1 MPHDLPDKQQLA
13 VLGQC
18 PETVLDDE
26 FELVDLAADGLHGGT
41 DGVVVLD
48 GALVDVVDAV
58 GDAAGIGELLNQA
71 LDALGALGNLLD
83 ELEVAGAETC
93 GLLDGEDVV
102 HALDVLDELRLVVG
116 ADGDDVV
123 HGEVAKDT
131 GLDLDGLD
139 VHLPLD
145 LVAGLELLAVHDLG
159 ALEHADGGD
168 AGNGTATESAADSA
182 TAENAANGAVAESMA
197 DGGWLPVDERQ
208 MNTIMNHVQDDGRV
222 LCLKSLVQQRVRS
235 ELAKDYHPVAEWL
248 DSVRGTWDG
257 EDRVGD
263 LARRIST
270 SDYCRRMVPIWL
282 RAVVAQWL
290 GVDERHANAVMLMLV
305 SERQGLHKSTFFH
318 ELLPEELESY
328 YTDDF
333 SMSSKGNA
341 ERKLVEFAL
350 VNIDE
355 FDKLPA
361 RKQPELK
368 TLMQTLRPS
377 FIKAYKSHFNQLPRI
392 ASFVGTSNSRQLLT
406 DRTGSRRFLILEPD
420 GIIDVDG
427 IDHRQLYAQLLE
439 EVERGERY
447 YFTKEE
453 EAEMQRV
460 NERYYRL
467 TPLEQLVC
475 QFFRVPAEGEEC
487 QQLSASQLMT
497 QLSPHAP
504 SLLRSVSETT
514 FGKMLRRLGFQ
525 KDHLHSGN
533 YYSVVR
539 L

>member
-1 MPHDLPDKQQLA
+1 MLNHLNTNKMIKIWNLTKKLAECNTYIQQLETKNELLEQHIELAEQQHEAEEARREKA
-13 VLGQC
+13 VRQQEASAASRYEQRKEACLRPIQ
-18 PETVLDDE
+18 EMAE
-26 FELVDLAADGLHGGT
+26 FINREYEFRHN
-41 DGVVVLD
+41 VVLD
-48 GALVDVVDAV
+48 SYEYRRRKQPVD
-58 GDAAGIGELLNQA
+58 
-71 LDALGALGNLLD
+71 
-83 ELEVAGAETC
+83 
-93 GLLDGEDVV
+93 DGV
-102 HALDVLDELRLVVG
+102 
-116 ADGDDVV
+116 
-123 HGEVAKDT
+123 
-131 GLDLDGLD
+131 
-139 VHLPLD
+139 
-145 LVAGLELLAVHDLG
+145 
-159 ALEHADGGD
+159 
-168 AGNGTATESAADSA
+168 
-182 TAENAANGAVAESMA
+182 

-263 LARRIST
+263 LARRISP
-270 SDYCRRMVPIWL
+270 SDYCRRMVPVWL

-305 SERQGLHKSTFFH
+305 SDQQGLHKSTFFH

-333 SMSSKGNA
+333 SMASKGNA

-355 FDKLPA
+355 FDKLNP
-361 RKQPELK
+361 RKQPDLK

-377 FIKAYKSHFNQLPRI
+377 FIKAYKTHFNQLPRI

-427 IDHRQLYAQLLE
+427 INHRQLYAQLLA

-453 EAEMQRV
+453 EAEMQRT

-467 TPLEQLVC
+467 TPLEQLFC
-475 QFFRVPAEGEEC
+475 QFFRAPAEGEEG
-487 QQLSASQLMT
+487 QLLSASQLMT

-504 SLLRSVSETT
+504 SLLRSVSETS

-525 KDHLHSGN
+525 KDHLHDGN
-533 YYSVVR
+533 FYTVVR

>member
-1 MPHDLPDKQQLA
+1 MIKIWNLTKKLAECNTYIQQLENKNELLEQHIELAEQQHEAEEAQRQKAAKQQEA
-13 VLGQC
+13 SAASRYEQRK
-18 PETVLDDE
+18 ETYLRPVREMAE
-26 FELVDLAADGLHGGT
+26 FIGREYEFRHN
-41 DGVVVLD
+41 VVLD
-48 GALVDVVDAV
+48 SYEYRRRCKQPGG
-58 GDAAGIGELLNQA
+58 GDAA
-71 LDALGALGNLLD
+71 
-83 ELEVAGAETC
+83 
-93 GLLDGEDVV
+93 
-102 HALDVLDELRLVVG
+102 
-116 ADGDDVV
+116 
-123 HGEVAKDT
+123 
-131 GLDLDGLD
+131 
-139 VHLPLD
+139 
-145 LVAGLELLAVHDLG
+145 
-159 ALEHADGGD
+159 
-168 AGNGTATESAADSA
+168 NGTAAESTADSA
-182 TAENAANGAVAESMA
+182 TAESVADGATAESVA

-305 SERQGLHKSTFFH
+305 SEQQGLHKSTFFH

-355 FDKLPA
+355 FDKLNP

-475 QFFRVPAEGEEC
+475 QFFRVPAEGEEG

-504 SLLRSVSETT
+504 SLLRSVSETS

-533 YYSVVR
+533 FYTVVR

>member
-1 MPHDLPDKQQLA
+1 MIEFFNLTKKLAECNTYIQQLETKNELLEQHIELAEQQHEAEEARREKA
-13 VLGQC
+13 VRQQEASAASRYEQRKEACLRPIQ
-18 PETVLDDE
+18 EMAEFINREYEFRHNVVLDSYE
-26 FELVDLAADGLHGGT
+26 YRRRKQPVDDGADGAAAEDAADG
-41 DGVVVLD
+41 
-48 GALVDVVDAV
+48 A
-58 GDAAGIGELLNQA
+58 
-71 LDALGALGNLLD
+71 
-83 ELEVAGAETC
+83 
-93 GLLDGEDVV
+93 
-102 HALDVLDELRLVVG
+102 
-116 ADGDDVV
+116 
-123 HGEVAKDT
+123 
-131 GLDLDGLD
+131 
-139 VHLPLD
+139 
-145 LVAGLELLAVHDLG
+145 
-159 ALEHADGGD
+159 
-168 AGNGTATESAADSA
+168 GTA
-182 TAENAANGAVAESMA
+182 NAA

-257 EDRVGD
+257 EDRVND
-263 LARRIST
+263 LARRISS

-514 FGKMLRRLGFQ
+514 FGTKLRRLGFQ
-525 KDHLHSGN
+525 KDHLHNGN
-533 YYSVVR
+533 FYTVVR

>member
-1 MPHDLPDKQQLA
+1 MIEIFNLTKKLAECNTYIQQLETKNELLEQHIELAEQQHEAEEARREKA
-13 VLGQC
+13 VRQQEASAASRYEQRKEACLRPIQ
-18 PETVLDDE
+18 EMAEFINREYEFRHNVVLDSYE
-26 FELVDLAADGLHGGT
+26 YRRRKQPVDDGADGAAAEDAADGAGT
-41 DGVVVLD
+41 ANAAD
-48 GALVDVVDAV
+48 GA
-58 GDAAGIGELLNQA
+58 
-71 LDALGALGNLLD
+71 
-83 ELEVAGAETC
+83 
-93 GLLDGEDVV
+93 
-102 HALDVLDELRLVVG
+102 
-116 ADGDDVV
+116 
-123 HGEVAKDT
+123 
-131 GLDLDGLD
+131 
-139 VHLPLD
+139 
-145 LVAGLELLAVHDLG
+145 
-159 ALEHADGGD
+159 
-168 AGNGTATESAADSA
+168 GTANT
-182 TAENAANGAVAESMA
+182 A

-257 EDRVGD
+257 EDRVSD
-263 LARRIST
+263 LARRITS
-270 SDYCRRMVPIWL
+270 SDYCCRMVPIWL

-333 SMSSKGNA
+333 SMASKGNA

-355 FDKLPA
+355 FDKLNP
-361 RKQPELK
+361 RKQPDLK

-377 FIKAYKSHFNQLPRI
+377 FIKAYKTHFNQLPRI

-453 EAEMQRV
+453 EAEMQRT

-475 QFFRVPAEGEEC
+475 QFFRVPAEGEEG

-504 SLLRSVSETT
+504 SLLRSVSETS